1 MVEKIGTDPLAT
13 TQQGQLCK
21 GEQRIAHWLEYL
33 IDLGTV
39 VEQQAITGG
48 GV

>member
-1 MVEKIGTDPLAT
+1 MGEKTGTDPPDT
-13 TQQGQLCK
+13 TQQGQLRK
-21 GEQRIAHWLEYL
+21 GEQRTARWLEYL